1 MAALFGLVNED
12 FDMTAAVARSY
23 LFVPANRPE
32 RIAKAQRAGAHGVI
46 VDLED
51 AVAPAEKDAARAALA
66 AHLTGEQPVLVRVNG
81 PETTWFEDDLALC
94 NDAGVDGVL
103 LPKAETVEQLRVVAG
118 RIGPDRVLLPLIET
132 ARGFDNAR
140 ALADSGLAQR
150 LIFGFID
157 FQLDLGIEGEQD
169 ELLYFRSQLVL
180 VSRLA
185 GLPAPVDGV
194 SVAIEDG
201 ERVRAET
208 LYVKRLGFGGKL
220 CIHPRQ
226 VPVVNACFLP
236 TAEEQAW
243 ARRVLDAAGASRG
256 SAIAVDGKMVDV
268 PVIRKAQEILAAAGE

>member
-1 MAALFGLVNED
+1 
-12 FDMTAAVARSY
+12 MTAAVARSY

-81 PETTWFEDDLALC
+81 PETAWFEDDLALC

-243 ARRVLDAAGASRG
+243 ARRVLDAAGASHG

-268 PVIRKAQEILAAAGE
+268 PVIRKAQEILAAAGK

>member
-1 MAALFGLVNED
+1 
-12 FDMTAAVARSY
+12 MTAAVARSY

-51 AVAPAEKDAARAALA
+51 AVAPVEKDAARAALA

-81 PETTWFEDDLALC
+81 PETAWFEDDLALC
-94 NDAGVDGVL
+94 NEAGVDGVL
-103 LPKAETVEQLRVVAG
+103 LPKAETVEQLRAVAG

-140 ALADSGLAQR
+140 ALAGSGLAQR

-208 LYVKRLGFGGKL
+208 AYVKRLGFGGKL

-226 VPVVNACFLP
+226 VPIVNACFVP

-268 PVIRKAQEILAAAGE
+268 PVIRKAEEILAAVRE